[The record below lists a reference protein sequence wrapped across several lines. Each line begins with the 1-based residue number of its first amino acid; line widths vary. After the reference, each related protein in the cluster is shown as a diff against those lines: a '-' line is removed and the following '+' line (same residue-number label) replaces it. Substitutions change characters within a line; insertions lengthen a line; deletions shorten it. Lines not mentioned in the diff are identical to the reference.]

1 MGFSQLTPSIIMRA
15 GIIIDYF
22 SLLGFGDMGKR
33 RHPSFIFFAK
43 TKYACSAS
51 TCVAYVFSRFIHIFK
66 YLSELR
72 SLSAAYHCRSLDV
85 CRHTT
90 ARFLPPSPVTP
101 LTSFR
106 HEAFSSVISSDGF
119 SLGDSSSVE
128 PSDEELLAILEKKL
142 ERTGVEG
149 TLFVA
154 AGFEGVFFEEGTVF
168 ADSVRDGF
176 GLDGASFSL
185 SFDEEL
191 FDVFVFG
198 DLGGSVFD
206 RDSFGGALSGNAPM
220 GAFGEVFA
228 GAGFDAAGFEDDAFG
243 DVGFDGAIFGEGGL
257 DWAAALGGAAFG
269 MMTLGGG
276 ELICAAGGCAV
287 NCPFAICLARSLTLR
302 NMLKSDT
309 DRFVIKQC

>member
-1 MGFSQLTPSIIMRA
+1 M
-15 GIIIDYF
+15 
-22 SLLGFGDMGKR
+22 
-33 RHPSFIFFAK
+33 
-43 TKYACSAS
+43 
-51 TCVAYVFSRFIHIFK
+51 
-66 YLSELR
+66 
-72 SLSAAYHCRSLDV
+72 
-85 CRHTT
+85 
-90 ARFLPPSPVTP
+90 
-101 LTSFR
+101 
-106 HEAFSSVISSDGF
+106 ISSDGL

-128 PSDEELLAILEKKL
+128 PSDDELLAILEKKL

-154 AGFEGVFFEEGTVF
+154 AGFEGVFFDDGRVF

-220 GAFGEVFA
+220 GAFDEVFA
-228 GAGFDAAGFEDDAFG
+228 GAGFVAAGFEDDAFG
-243 DVGFDGAIFGEGGL
+243 DVGFGDVGFDGATFGEGGL
-257 DWAAALGGAAFG
+257 GWAAVLGGAAFG

-276 ELICAAGGCAV
+276 GLICAAGGCAV

-302 NMLKSDT
+302 NMLKSETKIDLLSSNVDSYRDQMLRGT
-309 DRFVIKQC
+309 RSF

>member
-1 MGFSQLTPSIIMRA
+1 M
-15 GIIIDYF
+15 DYF

-43 TKYACSAS
+43 TKYAWSAS
-51 TCVAYVFSRFIHIFK
+51 TCVAYVFSRFIHIF
-66 YLSELR
+66 
-72 SLSAAYHCRSLDV
+72 
-85 CRHTT
+85 
-90 ARFLPPSPVTP
+90 
-101 LTSFR
+101 R
-106 HEAFSSVISSDGF
+106 HEAFSSVISSEGF
-119 SLGDSSSVE
+119 SFGDSSSVE
-128 PSDEELLAILEKKL
+128 PSDDELLAILEKKL

-228 GAGFDAAGFEDDAFG
+228 GAGFDAAGFEDAAFG